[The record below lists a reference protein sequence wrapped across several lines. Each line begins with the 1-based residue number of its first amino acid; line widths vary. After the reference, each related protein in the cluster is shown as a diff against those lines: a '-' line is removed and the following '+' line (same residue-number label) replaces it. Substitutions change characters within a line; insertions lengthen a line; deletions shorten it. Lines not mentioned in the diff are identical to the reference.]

1 MMSERCCI
9 DCGDPLPGV
18 PWDTCHTEVE
28 QIRCGKCATVAVAA
42 MLEPSVPDHILERNN
57 PYDLNDVARKRRPR

>member
-1 MMSERCCI
+1 MMHCPVCEA
-9 DCGDPLPGV
+9 PM
-18 PWDTCHTEVE
+18 T
-28 QIRCGKCATVAVAA
+28 QTVAVAA